1 VHFRKLE
8 IYIYIY
14 IKQERKYYAKQ
25 NKFINK
31 YNLFVLCSEKIEHL
45 VLRKIHSKL

>member
-1 VHFRKLE
+1 LD
-8 IYIYIY
+8 IY

-31 YNLFVLCSEKIEHL
+31 YNLSVLCSEKIEHL
-45 VLRKIHSKL
+45 VLRQIHSKL